1 MALLYFATY
10 GVMFCFILF
19 FNHVLICFVY
29 REKEYDIYFK
39 LKRNQV
45 RNQTF
50 LSWNYKKGNGKVLS
64 SLIKSTPALM
74 STIIA
79 DHC

>member
-19 FNHVLICFVY
+19 FNHVLIYFVY
-29 REKEYDIYFK
+29 REKEYIYFK